1 MKILLP
7 VDGSVYTKR
16 SLAYLATH
24 DDVLGTGHD
33 YVIFT
38 VTAGV
43 PPHAARFLDRS
54 TLDDYYRSEAESV
67 LKPVCAY
74 AAQKGWRFRSA
85 HATGHAAEA
94 IAALAKAEGVDLIV
108 MGSHGHSALG
118 NVVLGSVAS
127 GVLARTRV
135 PVLLIR

>member
-7 VDGSVYTKR
+7 VDGSIYTKR
-16 SLAYLATH
+16 SLAYLAAH
-24 DDVLGTGHD
+24 DEVLGTGHE
-33 YVIFT
+33 YLVFT
-38 VTAGV
+38 VTAAV

-54 TLDDYYRSEAESV
+54 ALEEYYRSEAENV
-67 LKPVCAY
+67 LTPVCAY
-74 AAQKGWRFRSA
+74 AAQKGWQFRSA
-85 HATGHAAEA
+85 HAAGHAAEA
-94 IAALAKAEGVDLIV
+94 IAALAEAEGVDLIV